1 MAWPPG
7 PWEPVPSAA
16 GPPRASAPALT
27 WRDIAETAVL
37 TLIVSVAVHAGVQS
51 RQVEGSSMEPT
62 LHTGERVLVNKLAY
76 WSFGEPQRG
85 DVVVFHAWTQHED
98 FIKRVIGLP
107 GDTVEVKDNH
117 VYVND
122 APLEEPYL
130 DQPTTGQEGP
140 VHVGAD
146 EVFVMGDNR
155 GNSSD
160 SRHYGPLPEEEI
172 VGKAWLRYWPMRTAG
187 LIPDGDAFARDSHAP

>member
-1 MAWPPG
+1 MDRLDELAIFVRIVAFELFEIDG
-7 PWEPVPSAA
+7 P
-16 GPPRASAPALT
+16 
-27 WRDIAETAVL
+27 
-37 TLIVSVAVHAGVQS
+37 
-51 RQVEGSSMEPT
+51 SMEPT

-76 WSFGEPQRG
+76 WNFGEPQRG

-117 VYVND
+117 VYVNG
-122 APLEEPYL
+122 APLDEPYL
-130 DQPTTGQEGP
+130 DQPTTGQESP

-160 SRHYGPLPEEEI
+160 SRHYGPLPQVEI
-172 VGKAWLRYWPMRTAG
+172 VGKAWLRYWPLGSAG
-187 LIPDGDAFARDSHAP
+187 FIPDGDAFARVARAP